1 MNASSDIT
9 LSGRIEH
16 VTYYNRENHF
26 TIARLRT
33 DENRRS
39 ITIKGTMPDPRV
51 GESVEVSGRWE
62 AHARYGQQLR
72 FTAFRGLLPATVDGI
87 RSYLASGFI
96 RGVGPRL
103 VERII
108 AHFKAETLTVIE
120 SDPDRLTEVSGIGKK
135 IAQRIADAWQSHH
148 AARQLVRFL
157 EETGVDTA
165 YAARLLR
172 EYGSDVIDILCND
185 PYRVAEDIPRIGFR
199 IADAIVRHADTPVDE
214 TDRAKACLYH
224 LFEQAVDQG
233 HAYIDR
239 DSLFDQCREAFDVG
253 PETGSQALE
262 HLVEEG
268 ELVVSNEDGQA
279 DTPLVFPKQLH
290 EAEIVIARR
299 IQAMRSIPPAV
310 SPLDQRWISEQVLD
324 KLAITLSSAQEAILS
339 QMMAHKVSLI
349 TGGPGTGKTTLIRAV
364 TAVMEKMG
372 LRVMLAAPTGRAAR
386 RLSEVTGRPAA
397 TLHKALGYNLADACF
412 ERCEDD
418 PLAADVVIVDEAS
431 MVDTLLMASLI
442 RAVPV
447 TATLI
452 LVGDVFQLPSV
463 GPGNVLADLIRSQ
476 TIMTFE
482 LAEIFRQ
489 GEQSPIVTNA
499 HRVRQGRLPKMVPP
513 DDPDALSEFYFMEQ
527 ANPEQVVRTVVTL
540 CQREIPRHFRLDP
553 IRDIQVLTPMHRGPV
568 GTLNLNRVLQEALNV
583 GREQVAAM
591 GSRFKVG
598 DKVMHLRNNYRKEVF
613 NGDIGIVTGIDLE
626 KARLTVDY
634 DGRKVDYDFV
644 ELDELTLAYA
654 ISVHKSQ
661 GSEYPAVVIP
671 LLTQHYIM
679 LQRNLL
685 YTALTRGKQLVVMV
699 GTTKA
704 LNVALRNDRP
714 RQRRSML
721 ARRLNPE
728 LINDQR
734 SEDGNLGTE
743 ARVSKTDDSI

>member
-1 MNASSDIT
+1 MTSPSHIT
-9 LSGRIEH
+9 LTGRIER
-16 VTYYNRENHF
+16 VTYYNRDNHF

-39 ITIKGTMPDPRV
+39 ITIKGTMPDPSV
-51 GESVEVSGRWE
+51 GESIEVSGRWE
-62 AHARYGQQLR
+62 SHARYGQQLK
-72 FTAFRGLLPATVDGI
+72 FTVFRELLPATVDGM
-87 RSYLASGFI
+87 RSYLESGFI
-96 RGVGPRL
+96 KGVGPKL

-108 AHFKAETLTVIE
+108 GQFKADTLTVIE
-120 SDPDRLTEVSGIGKK
+120 SDPDRLTEVTGIGSKT
-135 IAQRIADAWQSHH
+135 ARRIAKAWQSHH
-148 AARQLVRFL
+148 AARQLMRFL
-157 EETGVDTA
+157 EKNGVDTA

-214 TDRAKACLYH
+214 LDRAKACLFH

-239 DSLFDQCREAFDVG
+239 DQLFDQCRETFDVQA
-253 PETGSQALE
+253 PTGKQALD

-268 ELVVSNEDGQA
+268 ELVISDQRGDSMA
-279 DTPLVFPKQLH
+279 PLVFSKQIH
-290 EAEIVIARR
+290 QAEIVIARR
-299 IQAMRSIPPAV
+299 IKAMQAIPLSDTQPD
-310 SPLDQRWISEQVLD
+310 SHLITDSVLD
-324 KLAITLSSAQEAILS
+324 NLSLTLSAQQQMILA
-339 QMMAHKVSLI
+339 QMLVHKVSVI

-364 TAVMEKMG
+364 TAVMKDTKR
-372 LRVMLAAPTGRAAR
+372 RVMLAAPTGRAAR
-386 RLSEVTGRPAA
+386 RLSEVTGEPAA
-397 TLHKALGYNLADACF
+397 TLHKALGYSLADGHF
-412 ERCEDD
+412 ERNEDD

-431 MVDTLLMASLI
+431 MVDTLLMAHLI

-463 GPGNVLADLIRSQ
+463 GPGNVLADLIRSEMI
-476 TIMTFE
+476 TTFE
-482 LAEIFRQ
+482 LTEIFRQ
-489 GEQSPIVTNA
+489 HEQSPIVVNA
-499 HRVRQGRLPKMVPP
+499 HRVRRGLPPVIMPP
-513 DDPDALSEFYFMEQ
+513 DDPDALSEFYFVQQ
-527 ANPEQVVRTVVTL
+527 ADPEQVVQTL
-540 CQREIPRHFRLDP
+540 VKLCRREIPRHFRLNP

-568 GTLNLNRVLQEALNV
+568 GTLNLNRVLQNALNTSD
-583 GREQVAAM
+583 EAVAVM

-613 NGDIGIVTGIDLE
+613 NGDIGIVDSIDPD
-626 KARLTVDY
+626 KALAEINY
-634 DGRKVDYDFV
+634 DGRKVPYDFV
-644 ELDELTLAYA
+644 ELDELSLAYA

-685 YTALTRGKQLVVMV
+685 YTALSRGKQLVVMV

-704 LNVALRNDRP
+704 LEVALKNDRP
-714 RQRRSML
+714 QQRRSML
-721 ARRLNPE
+721 ARRLNP
-728 LINDQR
+728 
-734 SEDGNLGTE
+734 NL
-743 ARVSKTDDSI
+743 